1 MKKSTHSYV
10 RGSGPALALSLLGA
24 AGLAAAQESTPAA
37 ATASDATAAI
47 VESSIDS
54 RPANPDRGH
63 IYGTIELDD
72 DSQVTGT
79 IRWGEQEANWIH
91 HFNGDKAEPFDL
103 SQLPDEDR
111 ERIEDSLPGPRFEF
125 NGHVIELVRWLGSSD
140 LQAQSF
146 SVEFGQLTQVERLGG
161 ERVRLTLRDGSTIE
175 ADGGS
180 DDIGADLEVLG
191 ESGQVQVID
200 WRDIEQVRF
209 HPPEADAPTFSPYL
223 YGRVETRSGVFEGFI
238 DWDRD
243 ERYPEDELDGD
254 VNGREQAVKF
264 STIRSITNQGE
275 SSLVELADGVT
286 QSMSDT
292 NDVNSENRGIV
303 VHAADLGRVLVP
315 WSAFEKVSFFSAPDD
330 LPRYEEFADAGPIQA
345 RVSAAELTA
354 EGQLMFDLDQGHEGE
369 MLRGKDASGLQFEI
383 PWRYIQRLTPQENNT
398 ATVTLRSGKTFD
410 LGKDPDVTGSN
421 LGVAIVQKDRVQ
433 YVPWEGLNGIEVQN

>member
-1 MKKSTHSYV
+1 MKTITRRNA
-10 RGSGPALALSLLGA
+10 RGFLPALALSLLSAG
-24 AGLAAAQESTPAA
+24 GLAAAQDNTPAA
-37 ATASDATAAI
+37 VSADDTAA
-47 VESSIDS
+47 SSS
-54 RPANPDRGH
+54 PMKSAPANPDQGH
-63 IYGTIELDD
+63 IYGTVLLDD
-72 DSQVTGT
+72 DSEVTGT

-103 SQLPDEDR
+103 SQLPDDDR

-146 SVEFGQLTQVERLGG
+146 SVEFGQLSQLETLGG
-161 ERVRLTLRDGSTIE
+161 DRVRLTLRDGTTLE
-175 ADGGS
+175 ANGGS
-180 DDIGADLEVLG
+180 DDIGADIEVLG
-191 ESGQVQVID
+191 ASGQVQQID

-209 HPPEADAPTFSPYL
+209 HAPEATAPTFSPYL
-223 YGRVETRSGVFEGFI
+223 YGRVETRSGAFEGFV

-254 VNGREQAVKF
+254 VDGREQAVKF
-264 STIRSITNQGE
+264 STIRTITNQGE
-275 SSLVELADGVT
+275 SSLVELVDGVT

-303 VHAADLGRVLVP
+303 VHAAGLGRVLVP
-315 WSAFEKVSFFSAPDD
+315 WSAFEKVSFFNAPDN
-330 LPRYEEFADAGPIQA
+330 LPRYAEFSDAGPIKA
-345 RVSAAELTA
+345 RVSGAEGTA
-354 EGQLMFDLDQGHEGE
+354 EGELMFDLDQGHEGE
-369 MLRGKDASGLQFEI
+369 MLRGKDASGLQFEL
-383 PWRYIQRLTPQENNT
+383 PWQYIQRVTPQENNT
-398 ATVTLRSGKTFD
+398 ATVTLRSGQVLE

-421 LGVAIVQKDRVQ
+421 LGIAVVQKDRVQ